1 MTKATFLKQL
11 RIELELEDLSSK
23 IIDDTINEYSAM
35 IDDAIEGGETVE
47 AFVKRMGNPRK
58 VASALANQFPKKQ
71 KKIVRLM
78 PIFATIVFV
87 LLGYLLNAWHPAW
100 LVFLLIPISN
110 MLSRK
115 KINTNGLIFLIILTL
130 FILIGTFYNAW
141 APAWSLFLLII
152 PFNRNERTK
161 SIQPYAMVYTIVAV
175 LTYIIL
181 YTIVIYQS
189 FTPNVEILPF
199 INNVNRTLFLNL
211 FLLLFVPVLIY
222 ALSSGLIQISGGVQ
236 IRMDTN
242 FKDKLELKQFL
253 LNLAFILS
261 IIVGYVLFSI
271 YTGLWH
277 PGWLMLLLIPIG
289 YTLFK
294 AKSFPLKELVF
305 FLVVFL
311 FVLGGEY
318 ISIPGQ
324 GSGYVISWLF
334 FLIIPIF
341 NILSSREKE

>member
-71 KKIVRLM
+71 KKVVRLM

-115 KINTNGLIFLIILTL
+115 KINTSGLIFLIILTL

-181 YTIVIYQS
+181 YTIVMYQS
-189 FTPNVEILPF
+189 FTPNVKFCL
-199 INNVNRTLFLNL
+199 
-211 FLLLFVPVLIY
+211 
-222 ALSSGLIQISGGVQ
+222 
-236 IRMDTN
+236 
-242 FKDKLELKQFL
+242 
-253 LNLAFILS
+253 LS
-261 IIVGYVLFSI
+261 IMQIEHYF
-271 YTGLWH
+271 
-277 PGWLMLLLIPIG
+277 
-289 YTLFK
+289 
-294 AKSFPLKELVF
+294 
-305 FLVVFL
+305 
-311 FVLGGEY
+311 
-318 ISIPGQ
+318 
-324 GSGYVISWLF
+324 
-334 FLIIPIF
+334 
-341 NILSSREKE
+341 